1 MTDTTRP
8 IITLAEL
15 EATAPNA
22 AGTERVYRC
31 PICDGG
37 THHEKSLHVNTN
49 TGAFNCKRA
58 SCGISGKLKEFW
70 EDRPRMTRQQ
80 RGRAALAAA
89 FRISHTNTPATPKT
103 ALRIDPTAKKEPA
116 TSDKDDWR
124 PLYEQSLLIDGTAGA
139 TYLQGRGINA
149 TTATAA
155 GCRYFTYHGRGR
167 VIFPFMRDGEL
178 VAFQS
183 RAIDDKPNPHYAR
196 GKKTDGVFATA
207 PAALCA
213 DVVVLV
219 EAPID
224 ALSIAT
230 GGIDAVA
237 LGGTVAGDWLL
248 RKLAFKKVLLAFD
261 NDANGAGDNAAT
273 ELAGRLRAYGATTRR
288 LAPPRRRDAEKSD
301 WNAVLMQDGTTI
313 VKAFVTSGVRL
324 MR

>member
-1 MTDTTRP
+1 MEIKP

-22 AGTERVYRC
+22 SGTERVYRC
-31 PICDGG
+31 PICNGG

-58 SCGISGKLKEFW
+58 SCGARGKLKDFW

-80 RGRAALAAA
+80 RARVALAAA
-89 FRISHTNTPATPKT
+89 FGTSRTNTPATPQT
-103 ALRIDPTAKKEPA
+103 ALKINPTAKNETA
-116 TSDKDDWR
+116 TGDNDDWR
-124 PLYEQSLLIDGTAGA
+124 PLYEQSLPIDGTAGA
-139 TYLQGRGINA
+139 TYLQGRGIDA
-149 TTATAA
+149 ATATAA
-155 GCRYFTYHGRGR
+155 GCRYITHHGRGC

-183 RAIDDKPNPHYAR
+183 RAIDTKPNPHYAR

-213 DVVVLV
+213 DVVILV

-273 ELAGRLRAYGATTRR
+273 ELAGRLRAYGATAMRVS
-288 LAPPRRRDAEKSD
+288 PPREKESDKAD
-301 WNAVLMQDGTTI
+301 WNDVLQAYGATI
-313 VKAFVTSGVRL
+313 AKSFIASKIAL
-324 MR
+324 LDKH